1 MALSDHRQGFPED
14 VFYFFH
20 GQMER
25 LDLASLGRSLS
36 CFFSYRQLRVGA
48 TLSEALLELGSVRV
62 PRCDFVMIC
71 RFG

>member
-1 MALSDHRQGFPED
+1 MALSDHRQGFPEDD

-36 CFFSYRQLRVGA
+36 CFFFLQAAASGRDSFRGTLGA
-48 TLSEALLELGSVRV
+48 GKCEGSQV
-62 PRCDFVMIC
+62 
-71 RFG
+71 